1 MELFHYILLAII
13 EGFTEF
19 LPISSTGHLILA
31 SHLLGIPE
39 DTLLSTFKI
48 TVQFGAILAVV
59 FYYWKKL
66 LDIKLLS
73 KLCVAFIPTG
83 VLGVTIYSFIKEFLH
98 TNEYVVIVSLFVGG
112 VIMILV
118 ERFHTQK
125 RASQNEPEE
134 INIHAISYRQ
144 ALYLGLY
151 QSIAMIPGVSRS
163 GATIIGGLL
172 MNIPRRTLAEF
183 TFLLAV
189 PTMSA
194 GALYDVLKSYKEFS
208 SGDVHIILIGI
219 IVSFFVALLS
229 IKVLLGII
237 KRYSFEVF
245 GWYRIALAVVW
256 ALVFFV

>member
-1 MELFHYILLAII
+1 MELYNYILLAVI

-59 FYYWKKL
+59 LYYWKRF

-73 KLCVAFIPTG
+73 KLFVAFIPTG
-83 VLGVTIYSFIKEFLH
+83 ILGVTIYSFIKEFLH
-98 TNEYVVIVSLFVGG
+98 TNEYIVVISLFVGG

-118 ERFHTQK
+118 ERLHTQK
-125 RASQNEPEE
+125 HEQKNETNEVD
-134 INIHAISYRQ
+134 IHAISYRQ

-151 QSIAMIPGVSRS
+151 QSVAIIPGISRS
-163 GATIIGGLL
+163 GATIVGGLL

-194 GALYDVLKSYKEFS
+194 GTLYDVLKNYNSFNS
-208 SGDVHIILIGI
+208 NDALVISLGML
-219 IVSFFVALLS
+219 VSFVVALLS
-229 IKVLLGII
+229 IKALLGIV

-245 GWYRIALAVVW
+245 GWYRIALAAIW